1 MELLAP
7 AGSMEALRAAVCN
20 GADAVY
26 LGADT
31 FNARMNARNFSAA
44 DLQEAVVY
52 CHVRGVK
59 VHLTL
64 NTLVLDREMPRAAE
78 LIRMAASCGVD
89 AFIVQDLGMV
99 SLCRQLAPDVPIHA
113 STQMSIHSLEGV
125 LEAAA
130 LGCSRVVLAREL
142 PAEEI
147 AHICKK
153 SPVEIEVFVH
163 GALCMCYSG
172 QCYLSSVIGRRSG
185 NRGQC
190 AQPCRLPYGYGRF
203 ESTRYPLSLKDNC
216 LAGELDELRRM
227 GVASIKIEGRMKRPE
242 YVAIVTRAYRTVLN
256 GGKLTQADLQEL
268 ETAFSRQG
276 FTDGYFKG
284 QTGSD
289 MFGRRQESE
298 DTADLFASARATYEQ
313 GETQRIGVR
322 FYAMIHRGQPARLAV
337 EDPDGNLCRTYGPV
351 PEQAVYRSLT
361 AQDLEQ
367 QLKKTGGTPYL
378 CTSVRSSL
386 DPDLMLPASAIN
398 AMRRDAIA
406 ELTAKRGRAEK
417 PHLNAYDEPPRYD
430 GISGEPQLTVAVR
443 TADQI
448 TSRMLSMKP
457 TVLYVP
463 LSELVEHP
471 ELRQRV
477 GVETQLAAILPRV
490 IWSGELVPIA
500 RQLRTV
506 YDMGVRQVL
515 AGNLG
520 QLHIARAAGFAVRGD
535 FGLNIVNSRAM
546 RYLREQGLDSQLL
559 SFELTLPQ
567 IRDISKAVPA
577 EVLIYGRLPLMLM
590 ENCVIKNRTGT
601 CTCQT
606 GTVRLVDRVGEE
618 FPIVKDPGTCR
629 NVLLNGKKLYLLDK
643 KDAFRGMGLWALR
656 LQFTTEISPQAGT
669 DEAYRPAV
677 YRPCGR
683 CGRDDGQVASCPAG
697 GHARQPSE
705 SADHRRRRICGRYR
719 HCCRYHRGH
728 RRPRTGKTPLGAG
741 STGHAPPAL
750 RQDARGRDRSVRM
763 QRPSHRIRSRRDE
776 GNIPHAL

>member
-64 NTLVLDREMPRAAE
+64 NTLVLDRETPRAAE

-398 AMRRDAIA
+398 AMRRDVIA

-506 YDMGVRQVL
+506 YEMGVRQVL

-656 LQFTTEISPQAGT
+656 LQFTTEN
-669 DEAYRPAV
+669 
-677 YRPCGR
+677 
-683 CGRDDGQVASCPAG
+683 
-697 GHARQPSE
+697 PSE
-705 SADHRRRRICGRYR
+705 IDKVLMDYQGRAVFD
-719 HCCRYHRGH
+719 
-728 RRPRTGKTPLGAG
+728 AG
-741 STGHAPPAL
+741 SYT
-750 RQDARGRDRSVRM
+750 RGLY
-763 QRPSHRIRSRRDE
+763 SRGVE
-776 GNIPHAL
+776 

>member
-31 FNARMNARNFSAA
+31 FNARINARNFSAA

-78 LIRMAASCGVD
+78 LIRLAASCGVD
-89 AFIVQDLGMV
+89 AFIVQDLGVV

-125 LEAAA
+125 MEAAA

-147 AHICKK
+147 AHICKR

-256 GGKLTQADLQEL
+256 GGKLTPSDLQEL

-276 FTDGYFKG
+276 FTDGYFRG

-289 MFGRRQESE
+289 MFGRRQEGE

-313 GETQRIGVR
+313 GEPQRIGVR
-322 FYAMIHRGQPARLAV
+322 FYAMIRRGEPAQLAV
-337 EDPDGNLCRTYGPV
+337 EDPDGNLCRTRGPV

-361 AQDLEQ
+361 PQDLEQ

-398 AMRRDAIA
+398 AMRRDVIA
-406 ELTAKRGRAEK
+406 ELTAKRGRAA
-417 PHLNAYDEPPRYD
+417 PAHLNAYDEPPRYD
-430 GISGEPQLTVAVR
+430 GIAGEPQLTIAVR
-443 TADQI
+443 TAEQI

-471 ELRQRV
+471 ELPQRV
-477 GVETQLAAILPRV
+477 SVETQLAAILPRV
-490 IWSGELVPIA
+490 IWSGELAPVA

-506 YDMGVRQVL
+506 YEMGVRQVL

-520 QLHIARAAGFAVRGD
+520 QLYIARAAGFAVRGD

-577 EVLIYGRLPLMLM
+577 ELLVYGRLPLMLM
-590 ENCVIKNRTGT
+590 ENCVMKNRTGI

-606 GTVRLVDRVGEE
+606 GTVRLVDRIGEE

-643 KDAFRGMGLWALR
+643 KDALRGMGLWALR
-656 LQFTTEISPQAGT
+656 LQFTTENPGEIDKVLMDYQG
-669 DEAYRPAV
+669 RAV
-677 YRPCGR
+677 F
-683 CGRDDGQVASCPAG
+683 D
-697 GHARQPSE
+697 
-705 SADHRRRRICGRYR
+705 
-719 HCCRYHRGH
+719 
-728 RRPRTGKTPLGAG
+728 AG
-741 STGHAPPAL
+741 SYT
-750 RQDARGRDRSVRM
+750 RGLY
-763 QRPSHRIRSRRDE
+763 SRGVE
-776 GNIPHAL
+776 

>member
-31 FNARMNARNFSAA
+31 FNARINARNFSAA

-78 LIRMAASCGVD
+78 LIRLAASCGVD
-89 AFIVQDLGMV
+89 AFIVQDLGVV

-125 LEAAA
+125 MEAAA

-256 GGKLTQADLQEL
+256 GGKLMPSDLQEL

-276 FTDGYFKG
+276 FADGYFRG

-289 MFGRRQESE
+289 MFGRRQEGE

-313 GETQRIGVR
+313 GEPQRIGVR
-322 FYAMIHRGQPARLAV
+322 FYAMIRRGEPAQLAV
-337 EDPDGNLCRTYGPV
+337 EDPDGNLCRTRGPV

-361 AQDLEQ
+361 PQDLEQ

-378 CTSVRSSL
+378 CTAVRSSL

-398 AMRRDAIA
+398 AMRRDVIA
-406 ELTAKRGRAEK
+406 ELTAKRGRAA
-417 PHLNAYDEPPRYD
+417 PARLNAYDEPPRYD
-430 GISGEPQLTVAVR
+430 GIAGEPQLTIAVR
-443 TADQI
+443 TAGQI

-463 LSELVEHP
+463 LSELAEHP
-471 ELRQRV
+471 DLPQRV
-477 GVETQLAAILPRV
+477 SVETQLAAILPRV
-490 IWSGELVPIA
+490 IWSGELAPVA

-506 YDMGVRQVL
+506 YEMGVRQVL

-577 EVLIYGRLPLMLM
+577 ELLIYGRLPLMLM
-590 ENCVIKNRTGT
+590 ENCVMKNRTGI
-601 CTCQT
+601 CACQT

-629 NVLLNGKKLYLLDK
+629 NVLLNGKKLYLIDK
-643 KDAFRGMGLWALR
+643 KDALRGMGLWALR
-656 LQFTTEISPQAGT
+656 LQFTTENPGEIDKVLMDYQG
-669 DEAYRPAV
+669 RAV
-677 YRPCGR
+677 F
-683 CGRDDGQVASCPAG
+683 D
-697 GHARQPSE
+697 
-705 SADHRRRRICGRYR
+705 
-719 HCCRYHRGH
+719 
-728 RRPRTGKTPLGAG
+728 AG
-741 STGHAPPAL
+741 SYT
-750 RQDARGRDRSVRM
+750 RGLY
-763 QRPSHRIRSRRDE
+763 SRGVE
-776 GNIPHAL
+776 

>member
-78 LIRMAASCGVD
+78 LIRMAATCGVD
-89 AFIVQDLGMV
+89 AFIVQDLGVV
-99 SLCRQLAPDVPIHA
+99 SLCRQLAPDVPVHA

-125 LEAAA
+125 QEAAA

-147 AHICKK
+147 AHICKR

-256 GGKLTQADLQEL
+256 GGKLTPADLQEL

-289 MFGRRQESE
+289 MFGHRQEGE
-298 DTADLFASARATYEQ
+298 DTSELFASARATYEQ

-322 FYAMIHRGQPARLAV
+322 FYAMIRRGEPARLAV

-361 AQDLEQ
+361 PQDLEQ

-398 AMRRDAIA
+398 AMRRDVIA
-406 ELTAKRGRAEK
+406 ELTAKRGRAA
-417 PHLNAYDEPPRYD
+417 PAHLNAYDEPPRYD

-443 TADQI
+443 TAEQI

-463 LSELVEHP
+463 LSELAEHP

-490 IWSGELVPIA
+490 IWSGELVPVA
-500 RQLRTV
+500 RQLRMV

-546 RYLREQGLDSQLL
+546 RYLREQGFDSQLL

-577 EVLIYGRLPLMLM
+577 EVLIYGRLPLMVM
-590 ENCVIKNRTGT
+590 ENCIIKNRTGT

-656 LQFTTEISPQAGT
+656 LQFTTENPGEIDKVLMDYQG
-669 DEAYRPAV
+669 RAV
-677 YRPCGR
+677 F
-683 CGRDDGQVASCPAG
+683 D
-697 GHARQPSE
+697 
-705 SADHRRRRICGRYR
+705 
-719 HCCRYHRGH
+719 
-728 RRPRTGKTPLGAG
+728 AG
-741 STGHAPPAL
+741 SYT
-750 RQDARGRDRSVRM
+750 RGLY
-763 QRPSHRIRSRRDE
+763 SRGVE
-776 GNIPHAL
+776 

>member
-31 FNARMNARNFSAA
+31 FNARINARNFSAA

-78 LIRMAASCGVD
+78 LIRLAASCGVD
-89 AFIVQDLGMV
+89 AFIVQDLGVV

-125 LEAAA
+125 MEAAA

-256 GGKLTQADLQEL
+256 GGKLMPSDLQEL

-276 FTDGYFKG
+276 FTDGYFRG

-289 MFGRRQESE
+289 MFGRRQEGE

-313 GETQRIGVR
+313 GEPQRIGVR
-322 FYAMIHRGQPARLAV
+322 FYAMIRRGEPAQLAV
-337 EDPDGNLCRTYGPV
+337 EDPDGNLCRTRGPV

-361 AQDLEQ
+361 PQDLEQ

-378 CTSVRSSL
+378 CTAVRSSL

-398 AMRRDAIA
+398 AMRRDVIA
-406 ELTAKRGRAEK
+406 ELTAKRGRAA
-417 PHLNAYDEPPRYD
+417 PARLNAYDEPPRYD
-430 GISGEPQLTVAVR
+430 GIAGEPQLTIAVR
-443 TADQI
+443 TAGQI

-463 LSELVEHP
+463 LSELAEHP
-471 ELRQRV
+471 DLPQRV
-477 GVETQLAAILPRV
+477 SVETQLAAVLPRV
-490 IWSGELVPIA
+490 IWSGELAPIA

-506 YDMGVRQVL
+506 YEMGVRQVL

-577 EVLIYGRLPLMLM
+577 ELLIYGRLPLMLM
-590 ENCVIKNRTGT
+590 ENCVMKNRTGI
-601 CTCQT
+601 CACQT

-643 KDAFRGMGLWALR
+643 KDALRGMGLWALR
-656 LQFTTEISPQAGT
+656 LQFTTENPGEIDKVLMDYQG
-669 DEAYRPAV
+669 RAV
-677 YRPCGR
+677 F
-683 CGRDDGQVASCPAG
+683 D
-697 GHARQPSE
+697 
-705 SADHRRRRICGRYR
+705 
-719 HCCRYHRGH
+719 
-728 RRPRTGKTPLGAG
+728 AG
-741 STGHAPPAL
+741 SYT
-750 RQDARGRDRSVRM
+750 RGLY
-763 QRPSHRIRSRRDE
+763 SRGVE
-776 GNIPHAL
+776 

>member
-398 AMRRDAIA
+398 AMRRDVIA

-567 IRDISKAVPA
+567 IRDISKAVPS

-590 ENCVIKNRTGT
+590 ENCVVKNRTGT

-656 LQFTTEISPQAGT
+656 LQFTTEN
-669 DEAYRPAV
+669 
-677 YRPCGR
+677 
-683 CGRDDGQVASCPAG
+683 
-697 GHARQPSE
+697 PSE
-705 SADHRRRRICGRYR
+705 IDKVLMDYQGRAVFD
-719 HCCRYHRGH
+719 
-728 RRPRTGKTPLGAG
+728 AG
-741 STGHAPPAL
+741 SYT
-750 RQDARGRDRSVRM
+750 RGLY
-763 QRPSHRIRSRRDE
+763 SRGVE
-776 GNIPHAL
+776 

>member
-78 LIRMAASCGVD
+78 LIRLAASCGVD
-89 AFIVQDLGMV
+89 AFIVQDLGVV

-125 LEAAA
+125 MEAAA

-190 AQPCRLPYGYGRF
+190 AQPCRLPYGYGWF

-256 GGKLTQADLQEL
+256 GGKLMPSDLQEL

-276 FTDGYFKG
+276 FTDGYFRG

-289 MFGRRQESE
+289 MFGRRQEGE

-313 GETQRIGVR
+313 GEPQRIGVR
-322 FYAMIHRGQPARLAV
+322 FYAMIRRGEPAQLAV
-337 EDPDGNLCRTYGPV
+337 EDPDGNLCRTRGPV

-361 AQDLEQ
+361 PQDLEQ

-378 CTSVRSSL
+378 CTAVRSSL

-398 AMRRDAIA
+398 AMRRDVIA
-406 ELTAKRGRAEK
+406 ELTAKRGRAA
-417 PHLNAYDEPPRYD
+417 PARLNAYDEPPRYD
-430 GISGEPQLTVAVR
+430 GIAGEPQLTIAVR
-443 TADQI
+443 TAGQI

-463 LSELVEHP
+463 LSELAEHP
-471 ELRQRV
+471 DLPQRV
-477 GVETQLAAILPRV
+477 SVETQLAAILPRV
-490 IWSGELVPIA
+490 IWSGELAPVA

-506 YDMGVRQVL
+506 YEMGVRQVL

-520 QLHIARAAGFAVRGD
+520 QLHIARAAGFAVRSD

-577 EVLIYGRLPLMLM
+577 ELLIYGRLPLMLM
-590 ENCVIKNRTGT
+590 ENCVMKNRTGI
-601 CTCQT
+601 CACQT

-643 KDAFRGMGLWALR
+643 KDALRGMGLWALR
-656 LQFTTEISPQAGT
+656 LQFTTENPGEIDKVLMDYQG
-669 DEAYRPAV
+669 RAV
-677 YRPCGR
+677 F
-683 CGRDDGQVASCPAG
+683 D
-697 GHARQPSE
+697 
-705 SADHRRRRICGRYR
+705 
-719 HCCRYHRGH
+719 
-728 RRPRTGKTPLGAG
+728 AG
-741 STGHAPPAL
+741 SYT
-750 RQDARGRDRSVRM
+750 RGLY
-763 QRPSHRIRSRRDE
+763 SRGVE
-776 GNIPHAL
+776 

>member
-31 FNARMNARNFSAA
+31 FNARINARNFSAA

-78 LIRMAASCGVD
+78 LIRLAASCGVD

-125 LEAAA
+125 MEAAA

-256 GGKLTQADLQEL
+256 GGKLMPSDLQEL

-276 FTDGYFKG
+276 FTDGYFRG

-289 MFGRRQESE
+289 MFGRRQEGE

-313 GETQRIGVR
+313 GEPQRIGVR
-322 FYAMIHRGQPARLAV
+322 FYAMIRRGEPAQLAV
-337 EDPDGNLCRTYGPV
+337 EDPDGNLCRTRGPV
-351 PEQAVYRSLT
+351 PEQAIYRSLT
-361 AQDLEQ
+361 PQDLEQ

-378 CTSVRSSL
+378 CTAVRSSL

-398 AMRRDAIA
+398 AMRRDVIA
-406 ELTAKRGRAEK
+406 ELTAKRGRAA
-417 PHLNAYDEPPRYD
+417 PARLNAYDEPPRYD
-430 GISGEPQLTVAVR
+430 GIAGEPQLTIAVR
-443 TADQI
+443 TAGQI

-463 LSELVEHP
+463 LSELAEHP
-471 ELRQRV
+471 DLPQRV
-477 GVETQLAAILPRV
+477 SVETQLAAILPRV
-490 IWSGELVPIA
+490 IWSGELAPVA

-506 YDMGVRQVL
+506 YEMGVRQVL

-577 EVLIYGRLPLMLM
+577 ELLIYGRLPLMLM
-590 ENCVIKNRTGT
+590 ENCVMKNRTGI
-601 CTCQT
+601 CACQT

-643 KDAFRGMGLWALR
+643 KDALRGMGLWALR
-656 LQFTTEISPQAGT
+656 LQFTTENPGEIDKVLMDYQG
-669 DEAYRPAV
+669 RAV
-677 YRPCGR
+677 F
-683 CGRDDGQVASCPAG
+683 D
-697 GHARQPSE
+697 
-705 SADHRRRRICGRYR
+705 
-719 HCCRYHRGH
+719 
-728 RRPRTGKTPLGAG
+728 AG
-741 STGHAPPAL
+741 SYT
-750 RQDARGRDRSVRM
+750 RGLY
-763 QRPSHRIRSRRDE
+763 SRGVE
-776 GNIPHAL
+776 

>member
-78 LIRMAASCGVD
+78 LIRLAASCGVD
-89 AFIVQDLGMV
+89 AFIVQDLGVV

-125 LEAAA
+125 MEAAA

-256 GGKLTQADLQEL
+256 GGRLMPSDLQEL

-276 FTDGYFKG
+276 FTDGYFRG

-289 MFGRRQESE
+289 MFGRRQEGE

-313 GETQRIGVR
+313 GEPQRIGVR
-322 FYAMIHRGQPARLAV
+322 FYAMIRRGEPAQLAV
-337 EDPDGNLCRTYGPV
+337 EDPDGNLCRTRGPV

-361 AQDLEQ
+361 PQDLEQ

-378 CTSVRSSL
+378 CTAVRSSL

-398 AMRRDAIA
+398 AMRRDVIA
-406 ELTAKRGRAEK
+406 ELTAKRGRAA
-417 PHLNAYDEPPRYD
+417 PARLNAYDEPPRYD
-430 GISGEPQLTVAVR
+430 GIAGEPQLTIAVR
-443 TADQI
+443 TAGQI

-463 LSELVEHP
+463 LSELAEHP
-471 ELRQRV
+471 DLPQRV
-477 GVETQLAAILPRV
+477 SVETQLAAILPRV
-490 IWSGELVPIA
+490 IWSGELIPIA

-506 YDMGVRQVL
+506 YEMGVRQVL

-567 IRDISKAVPA
+567 IRDISKAVPS
-577 EVLIYGRLPLMLM
+577 EVLVYGRLPLMLM
-590 ENCVIKNRTGT
+590 ENCVMKNRTGI
-601 CTCQT
+601 CACQT

-643 KDAFRGMGLWALR
+643 KDALRGMGLWALR
-656 LQFTTEISPQAGT
+656 LQFTTENPGEIDKVLMDYQG
-669 DEAYRPAV
+669 RAV
-677 YRPCGR
+677 F
-683 CGRDDGQVASCPAG
+683 D
-697 GHARQPSE
+697 
-705 SADHRRRRICGRYR
+705 
-719 HCCRYHRGH
+719 
-728 RRPRTGKTPLGAG
+728 AG
-741 STGHAPPAL
+741 SYT
-750 RQDARGRDRSVRM
+750 RGLY
-763 QRPSHRIRSRRDE
+763 SRGVE
-776 GNIPHAL
+776 

>member
-31 FNARMNARNFSAA
+31 FNARINARNFSAA

-78 LIRMAASCGVD
+78 LIRLAASCGVD
-89 AFIVQDLGMV
+89 AFIVQDLGVV

-125 LEAAA
+125 MEAAA

-242 YVAIVTRAYRTVLN
+242 YVAIVTHAYRTVLN
-256 GGKLTQADLQEL
+256 GGKLTPSDLQEL

-276 FTDGYFKG
+276 FTDGYFRG

-289 MFGRRQESE
+289 MFGRRQEGE

-313 GETQRIGVR
+313 GEPQRIGVR
-322 FYAMIHRGQPARLAV
+322 FYAMIRRGEPAQLAV
-337 EDPDGNLCRTYGPV
+337 EDPDGNLCRTRGPV

-361 AQDLEQ
+361 PQDLEQ

-378 CTSVRSSL
+378 CTAVRSSL

-398 AMRRDAIA
+398 AMRRDVIA
-406 ELTAKRGRAEK
+406 ELTAKRGRVA
-417 PHLNAYDEPPRYD
+417 PARLNAYDEPPRYD
-430 GISGEPQLTVAVR
+430 GIAGEPQLTIAVR
-443 TADQI
+443 TAGQI

-463 LSELVEHP
+463 LSELAEHP
-471 ELRQRV
+471 DLPQRV
-477 GVETQLAAILPRV
+477 SVETQLAAILPRV
-490 IWSGELVPIA
+490 IWSGELAPIA

-506 YDMGVRQVL
+506 YEMGVRQVL

-577 EVLIYGRLPLMLM
+577 ELLIYGRLPLMLM
-590 ENCVIKNRTGT
+590 ENCVMKNRTGI
-601 CTCQT
+601 CACQT

-643 KDAFRGMGLWALR
+643 KDALRGMGLWALR
-656 LQFTTEISPQAGT
+656 LQFTTENPGEIDKVLMDYQG
-669 DEAYRPAV
+669 RAV
-677 YRPCGR
+677 F
-683 CGRDDGQVASCPAG
+683 D
-697 GHARQPSE
+697 
-705 SADHRRRRICGRYR
+705 
-719 HCCRYHRGH
+719 
-728 RRPRTGKTPLGAG
+728 AG
-741 STGHAPPAL
+741 SYT
-750 RQDARGRDRSVRM
+750 RGLY
-763 QRPSHRIRSRRDE
+763 SRGVE
-776 GNIPHAL
+776 

>member
-125 LEAAA
+125 MEAAA

-147 AHICKK
+147 AHICKR

-256 GGKLTQADLQEL
+256 GDKLTQADLQEL

-398 AMRRDAIA
+398 AMRRDVIA

-490 IWSGELVPIA
+490 IWSGELVPVA

-506 YDMGVRQVL
+506 YEMGVRQVL

-577 EVLIYGRLPLMLM
+577 ELLIYGRLPLMLM

-656 LQFTTEISPQAGT
+656 LQFTTEN
-669 DEAYRPAV
+669 
-677 YRPCGR
+677 
-683 CGRDDGQVASCPAG
+683 
-697 GHARQPSE
+697 PSE
-705 SADHRRRRICGRYR
+705 IDKVLMDYQGRAVFD
-719 HCCRYHRGH
+719 
-728 RRPRTGKTPLGAG
+728 AG
-741 STGHAPPAL
+741 SYT
-750 RQDARGRDRSVRM
+750 RGLY
-763 QRPSHRIRSRRDE
+763 SRGVE
-776 GNIPHAL
+776 

>member
-78 LIRMAASCGVD
+78 LIRLAASCGVD
-89 AFIVQDLGMV
+89 AFIVQDLGVV

-125 LEAAA
+125 MEAAA

-216 LAGELDELRRM
+216 LVGELDELRRM

-256 GGKLTQADLQEL
+256 GGKLTPSDLQEL

-276 FTDGYFKG
+276 FTDGYFRG

-289 MFGRRQESE
+289 MFGRRQEGE

-313 GETQRIGVR
+313 GEPQRIGVR
-322 FYAMIHRGQPARLAV
+322 FYAMIRRGEPAQLAV
-337 EDPDGNLCRTYGPV
+337 EDPDGNLCRTRGPV

-361 AQDLEQ
+361 PQDLEQ

-378 CTSVRSSL
+378 CTAVRSSL
-386 DPDLMLPASAIN
+386 NPDLMLPASAIN
-398 AMRRDAIA
+398 AMRRDVIA
-406 ELTAKRGRAEK
+406 ELTAKRGRAA
-417 PHLNAYDEPPRYD
+417 PARLNAYDEPPRYD
-430 GISGEPQLTVAVR
+430 GISGEPQLTIAVR
-443 TADQI
+443 TAGQI

-463 LSELVEHP
+463 LSELAEHP
-471 ELRQRV
+471 DLPQRV
-477 GVETQLAAILPRV
+477 SVETQLAAILPRV
-490 IWSGELVPIA
+490 IWSGELAPVA
-500 RQLRTV
+500 RQLRTA
-506 YDMGVRQVL
+506 YEMGVRQVL

-520 QLHIARAAGFAVRGD
+520 QLHIARAAGFAIRGD

-577 EVLIYGRLPLMLM
+577 ELLIYGRLPLMLM
-590 ENCVIKNRTGT
+590 ENCVMKNRTGI
-601 CTCQT
+601 CACQT

-618 FPIVKDPGTCR
+618 FPVVKDPGTCR

-643 KDAFRGMGLWALR
+643 KDALRGMGLWALR
-656 LQFTTEISPQAGT
+656 LQFTTENPGEIDKVLMDYQG
-669 DEAYRPAV
+669 RAV
-677 YRPCGR
+677 F
-683 CGRDDGQVASCPAG
+683 D
-697 GHARQPSE
+697 
-705 SADHRRRRICGRYR
+705 
-719 HCCRYHRGH
+719 
-728 RRPRTGKTPLGAG
+728 AG
-741 STGHAPPAL
+741 SYT
-750 RQDARGRDRSVRM
+750 RGLY
-763 QRPSHRIRSRRDE
+763 SRGVE
-776 GNIPHAL
+776 

>member
-31 FNARMNARNFSAA
+31 FNARINARNFSAA

-78 LIRMAASCGVD
+78 LIRLAASCGVD
-89 AFIVQDLGMV
+89 AFIVQDLGVV

-125 LEAAA
+125 MEAAA

-398 AMRRDAIA
+398 AMRRDVIA

-506 YDMGVRQVL
+506 YEMGVRQVL

-577 EVLIYGRLPLMLM
+577 ELLIYGRLPLMLM
-590 ENCVIKNRTGT
+590 ENCVMKNRTGI
-601 CTCQT
+601 CACQT

-643 KDAFRGMGLWALR
+643 KDALRGMGLWALR
-656 LQFTTEISPQAGT
+656 LQFTTENPGEIDKVLMDYQG
-669 DEAYRPAV
+669 RAV
-677 YRPCGR
+677 F
-683 CGRDDGQVASCPAG
+683 D
-697 GHARQPSE
+697 
-705 SADHRRRRICGRYR
+705 
-719 HCCRYHRGH
+719 
-728 RRPRTGKTPLGAG
+728 AG
-741 STGHAPPAL
+741 SYT
-750 RQDARGRDRSVRM
+750 RGLY
-763 QRPSHRIRSRRDE
+763 SRGVE
-776 GNIPHAL
+776 

>member
-284 QTGSD
+284 QTDSD

-398 AMRRDAIA
+398 AMRRDVIA

-656 LQFTTEISPQAGT
+656 LQFTTEN
-669 DEAYRPAV
+669 
-677 YRPCGR
+677 
-683 CGRDDGQVASCPAG
+683 
-697 GHARQPSE
+697 PSE
-705 SADHRRRRICGRYR
+705 IDKVLMDYQGRAVFD
-719 HCCRYHRGH
+719 
-728 RRPRTGKTPLGAG
+728 AG
-741 STGHAPPAL
+741 SYT
-750 RQDARGRDRSVRM
+750 RGLY
-763 QRPSHRIRSRRDE
+763 SRGVE
-776 GNIPHAL
+776 

>member
-31 FNARMNARNFSAA
+31 FNARINARNFSAA

-78 LIRMAASCGVD
+78 LIRLAASCGVD

-99 SLCRQLAPDVPIHA
+99 LLCRQLAPDVPIHA

-125 LEAAA
+125 MEAAA

-256 GGKLTQADLQEL
+256 GGKLMPSDLQEL

-276 FTDGYFKG
+276 FTDGYFRG

-289 MFGRRQESE
+289 MFGRRQEGE

-313 GETQRIGVR
+313 GEPQRIGVR
-322 FYAMIHRGQPARLAV
+322 FYAMIRRGEPAQLAV
-337 EDPDGNLCRTYGPV
+337 EDPDGNLCRARGPV

-361 AQDLEQ
+361 PQDLEQ

-378 CTSVRSSL
+378 CTAVRSSL

-398 AMRRDAIA
+398 AMRRDVIA
-406 ELTAKRGRAEK
+406 ELTAKRGRAA
-417 PHLNAYDEPPRYD
+417 PARLNAYDEPPRYD
-430 GISGEPQLTVAVR
+430 GIAGEPQLTIAVR
-443 TADQI
+443 TAGQI

-490 IWSGELVPIA
+490 IWSGELVPVA

-506 YDMGVRQVL
+506 YEMGVRQVL

-577 EVLIYGRLPLMLM
+577 ELLIYGRLPLMLM
-590 ENCVIKNRTGT
+590 ENCVMKNRTGI
-601 CTCQT
+601 CACQT

-643 KDAFRGMGLWALR
+643 KDALRGMGLWALR
-656 LQFTTEISPQAGT
+656 LQFTTENPGEIDKVLMDYQG
-669 DEAYRPAV
+669 RAV
-677 YRPCGR
+677 F
-683 CGRDDGQVASCPAG
+683 D
-697 GHARQPSE
+697 
-705 SADHRRRRICGRYR
+705 
-719 HCCRYHRGH
+719 
-728 RRPRTGKTPLGAG
+728 AG
-741 STGHAPPAL
+741 SYT
-750 RQDARGRDRSVRM
+750 RGLY
-763 QRPSHRIRSRRDE
+763 SRGVE
-776 GNIPHAL
+776 

>member
-172 QCYLSSVIGRRSG
+172 QCYLSAVIGRRSG

-386 DPDLMLPASAIN
+386 DSDLMLPASAIN
-398 AMRRDAIA
+398 AMRRDVIA

-656 LQFTTEISPQAGT
+656 LQFTTEN
-669 DEAYRPAV
+669 
-677 YRPCGR
+677 
-683 CGRDDGQVASCPAG
+683 
-697 GHARQPSE
+697 PSE
-705 SADHRRRRICGRYR
+705 IDKVLMDYQGRAVFD
-719 HCCRYHRGH
+719 
-728 RRPRTGKTPLGAG
+728 AG
-741 STGHAPPAL
+741 SYT
-750 RQDARGRDRSVRM
+750 RGLY
-763 QRPSHRIRSRRDE
+763 SRGVE
-776 GNIPHAL
+776 

>member
-31 FNARMNARNFSAA
+31 FNARINARNFSAA

-78 LIRMAASCGVD
+78 LIRLAASCGVD
-89 AFIVQDLGMV
+89 AFIVQDLGVV

-125 LEAAA
+125 MEAAA

-216 LAGELDELRRM
+216 LAGELDELRRI

-256 GGKLTQADLQEL
+256 GGKLMPSDLQEL

-276 FTDGYFKG
+276 FTDGYFRG

-289 MFGRRQESE
+289 MFGRRQEGE

-313 GETQRIGVR
+313 GEPQRIGVR
-322 FYAMIHRGQPARLAV
+322 FYAMIRRGEPAQLAV
-337 EDPDGNLCRTYGPV
+337 EDPDGNLCRTRGPV

-361 AQDLEQ
+361 PQDLEQ

-378 CTSVRSSL
+378 CTAVRSSL

-398 AMRRDAIA
+398 AMRRDVIA
-406 ELTAKRGRAEK
+406 ELTAKRGRAA
-417 PHLNAYDEPPRYD
+417 PARLNAYDEPPRYD
-430 GISGEPQLTVAVR
+430 GIAGEPQLTIAVR
-443 TADQI
+443 TAGQI

-463 LSELVEHP
+463 LSELAEHP
-471 ELRQRV
+471 DLPQRV
-477 GVETQLAAILPRV
+477 SVETQLAAILPRV
-490 IWSGELVPIA
+490 IWSGELAPVA

-506 YDMGVRQVL
+506 YEMGVRQVL

-577 EVLIYGRLPLMLM
+577 ELLIYGRLPLMLM
-590 ENCVIKNRTGT
+590 ENCVMKNRTGI
-601 CTCQT
+601 CACQT

-643 KDAFRGMGLWALR
+643 KDALRGMGLWALR
-656 LQFTTEISPQAGT
+656 LQFTTENPGEIDKVLMDYQG
-669 DEAYRPAV
+669 RAV
-677 YRPCGR
+677 F
-683 CGRDDGQVASCPAG
+683 D
-697 GHARQPSE
+697 
-705 SADHRRRRICGRYR
+705 
-719 HCCRYHRGH
+719 
-728 RRPRTGKTPLGAG
+728 AG
-741 STGHAPPAL
+741 SYT
-750 RQDARGRDRSVRM
+750 RGLY
-763 QRPSHRIRSRRDE
+763 SRGVE
-776 GNIPHAL
+776 

>member
-78 LIRMAASCGVD
+78 LIRLAASCGVD
-89 AFIVQDLGMV
+89 AFIVQDLGVV

-125 LEAAA
+125 MEAAA

-256 GGKLTQADLQEL
+256 GGKLMPSDLQEL

-276 FTDGYFKG
+276 FTDGYFRG

-289 MFGRRQESE
+289 MFGRRQEGE

-313 GETQRIGVR
+313 GEPQRIGVR
-322 FYAMIHRGQPARLAV
+322 FYAMIRRGEPAQLAV
-337 EDPDGNLCRTYGPV
+337 EDPDGNLCRTRGPV

-361 AQDLEQ
+361 PQNLEQ

-378 CTSVRSSL
+378 CTAVRSSL

-398 AMRRDAIA
+398 AMRRDVIA
-406 ELTAKRGRAEK
+406 ELTAKRGRAA
-417 PHLNAYDEPPRYD
+417 PAHLNAYDEPPRYD
-430 GISGEPQLTVAVR
+430 GIAGEPQLTIAVR
-443 TADQI
+443 TAGQI

-463 LSELVEHP
+463 LSELAEHP
-471 ELRQRV
+471 DLPQRV
-477 GVETQLAAILPRV
+477 SVETQLAAILPRV
-490 IWSGELVPIA
+490 IWSGELAPVA

-506 YDMGVRQVL
+506 YEMGVRQVL

-577 EVLIYGRLPLMLM
+577 ELLIYGRLPLMLM
-590 ENCVIKNRTGT
+590 ENCVMKNRTGI
-601 CTCQT
+601 CACQT

-643 KDAFRGMGLWALR
+643 KDALRGMGLWALR
-656 LQFTTEISPQAGT
+656 LQFTTENPGEIDKVLMDYQG
-669 DEAYRPAV
+669 RAV
-677 YRPCGR
+677 F
-683 CGRDDGQVASCPAG
+683 D
-697 GHARQPSE
+697 
-705 SADHRRRRICGRYR
+705 
-719 HCCRYHRGH
+719 
-728 RRPRTGKTPLGAG
+728 AG
-741 STGHAPPAL
+741 SYT
-750 RQDARGRDRSVRM
+750 RGLY
-763 QRPSHRIRSRRDE
+763 SRGVE
-776 GNIPHAL
+776 

>member
-78 LIRMAASCGVD
+78 LIRMAASCGID

-398 AMRRDAIA
+398 AMRRDVIA

-656 LQFTTEISPQAGT
+656 LQFTTEN
-669 DEAYRPAV
+669 
-677 YRPCGR
+677 
-683 CGRDDGQVASCPAG
+683 
-697 GHARQPSE
+697 PSE
-705 SADHRRRRICGRYR
+705 IDKVLMDYQGRAVFD
-719 HCCRYHRGH
+719 
-728 RRPRTGKTPLGAG
+728 AG
-741 STGHAPPAL
+741 SYT
-750 RQDARGRDRSVRM
+750 RGLY
-763 QRPSHRIRSRRDE
+763 SRGVE
-776 GNIPHAL
+776 

>member
-44 DLQEAVVY
+44 DLQEAIVY

-289 MFGRRQESE
+289 MFGRRQESA

-398 AMRRDAIA
+398 AMRRDVIA

-567 IRDISKAVPA
+567 IRDVSKAVPA

-656 LQFTTEISPQAGT
+656 LQFTTEN
-669 DEAYRPAV
+669 
-677 YRPCGR
+677 
-683 CGRDDGQVASCPAG
+683 
-697 GHARQPSE
+697 PSE
-705 SADHRRRRICGRYR
+705 IDKVLMDYQGRAVFD
-719 HCCRYHRGH
+719 
-728 RRPRTGKTPLGAG
+728 AG
-741 STGHAPPAL
+741 SYT
-750 RQDARGRDRSVRM
+750 RGLY
-763 QRPSHRIRSRRDE
+763 SRGVE
-776 GNIPHAL
+776 

>member
-78 LIRMAASCGVD
+78 LIRLAASCGVD
-89 AFIVQDLGMV
+89 AFIVQDLGVV

-125 LEAAA
+125 MEAAA

-147 AHICKK
+147 AHICKR

-216 LAGELDELRRM
+216 LVGELDELRRM

-256 GGKLTQADLQEL
+256 GGKLTPADLQEL

-276 FTDGYFKG
+276 FTDGYFRG

-289 MFGRRQESE
+289 MFGRRQEGE

-313 GETQRIGVR
+313 GEPQRIGVR
-322 FYAMIHRGQPARLAV
+322 FYAMIRRGEPAQLAV
-337 EDPDGNLCRTYGPV
+337 EDPDGNLCRTRGPV

-361 AQDLEQ
+361 PQDLEQ

-378 CTSVRSSL
+378 CTAVRSSL

-398 AMRRDAIA
+398 AMRRDVIA
-406 ELTAKRGRAEK
+406 ELTAKRGRAA
-417 PHLNAYDEPPRYD
+417 PARLNAYDEPPRYD
-430 GISGEPQLTVAVR
+430 GIAGEPQLTIAVR
-443 TADQI
+443 TAGQI

-463 LSELVEHP
+463 LSELAEHP
-471 ELRQRV
+471 DLPQRV
-477 GVETQLAAILPRV
+477 SVETQLAAILPRV
-490 IWSGELVPIA
+490 IWSGELAPVA

-506 YDMGVRQVL
+506 YEMGVRQVL

-577 EVLIYGRLPLMLM
+577 ELLIYGRLPLMLM
-590 ENCVIKNRTGT
+590 ENCVMKNRTGI
-601 CTCQT
+601 CACQT

-643 KDAFRGMGLWALR
+643 KDALRGMGLWALR
-656 LQFTTEISPQAGT
+656 LQFTTENPGEIDKVLMDYQG
-669 DEAYRPAV
+669 RAV
-677 YRPCGR
+677 F
-683 CGRDDGQVASCPAG
+683 D
-697 GHARQPSE
+697 
-705 SADHRRRRICGRYR
+705 
-719 HCCRYHRGH
+719 
-728 RRPRTGKTPLGAG
+728 AG
-741 STGHAPPAL
+741 SYT
-750 RQDARGRDRSVRM
+750 RGLY
-763 QRPSHRIRSRRDE
+763 SRGVE
-776 GNIPHAL
+776 

>member
-227 GVASIKIEGRMKRPE
+227 GIASIKIEGRMKRPE

-298 DTADLFASARATYEQ
+298 DTAGLFASARATYEQ

-398 AMRRDAIA
+398 AMRRDVIA

-656 LQFTTEISPQAGT
+656 LQFTTEN
-669 DEAYRPAV
+669 
-677 YRPCGR
+677 
-683 CGRDDGQVASCPAG
+683 
-697 GHARQPSE
+697 PSE
-705 SADHRRRRICGRYR
+705 IDKVLMDYQGRAVFD
-719 HCCRYHRGH
+719 
-728 RRPRTGKTPLGAG
+728 AG
-741 STGHAPPAL
+741 SYT
-750 RQDARGRDRSVRM
+750 RGLY
-763 QRPSHRIRSRRDE
+763 SRGVE
-776 GNIPHAL
+776 

>member
-298 DTADLFASARATYEQ
+298 DTADLFASARAPYEQ

-398 AMRRDAIA
+398 AMRRDVIA

-477 GVETQLAAILPRV
+477 SVETQLAAILPRV

-656 LQFTTEISPQAGT
+656 LQFTTEN
-669 DEAYRPAV
+669 
-677 YRPCGR
+677 
-683 CGRDDGQVASCPAG
+683 
-697 GHARQPSE
+697 PSE
-705 SADHRRRRICGRYR
+705 IDKVLMDYQGRAVFD
-719 HCCRYHRGH
+719 
-728 RRPRTGKTPLGAG
+728 AG
-741 STGHAPPAL
+741 SYT
-750 RQDARGRDRSVRM
+750 RGLY
-763 QRPSHRIRSRRDE
+763 SRGVE
-776 GNIPHAL
+776 

>member
-78 LIRMAASCGVD
+78 LIRLAASCGVD

-99 SLCRQLAPDVPIHA
+99 SLCRQLAPDMPIHA

-125 LEAAA
+125 MEAAA

-256 GGKLTQADLQEL
+256 GGKLMPSDLQEL

-276 FTDGYFKG
+276 FTDGYFRG

-289 MFGRRQESE
+289 MFGRRQEGE

-313 GETQRIGVR
+313 GEPQRIGVR
-322 FYAMIHRGQPARLAV
+322 FYAMIRRGEPAQLAV
-337 EDPDGNLCRTYGPV
+337 EDPDGNLCRTRGPV

-361 AQDLEQ
+361 PQDLEQ

-378 CTSVRSSL
+378 CTAVRSSL

-398 AMRRDAIA
+398 AMRRDVIA
-406 ELTAKRGRAEK
+406 ELTAKRGRAA
-417 PHLNAYDEPPRYD
+417 PARLNAYDEPPRYD
-430 GISGEPQLTVAVR
+430 GIAGEPQLTIAVR
-443 TADQI
+443 TAGQI

-463 LSELVEHP
+463 LSELAEHP
-471 ELRQRV
+471 DLPQRV
-477 GVETQLAAILPRV
+477 SVETQLAAILPRV
-490 IWSGELVPIA
+490 IWSGELAPVA

-506 YDMGVRQVL
+506 YEMGVRQVL

-577 EVLIYGRLPLMLM
+577 ELLIYGRLPLMLM
-590 ENCVIKNRTGT
+590 ENCVMKNRTGI
-601 CTCQT
+601 CACQT

-643 KDAFRGMGLWALR
+643 KDALRGMGLWALR
-656 LQFTTEISPQAGT
+656 LQFTTENPGEIDKVLMDYQG
-669 DEAYRPAV
+669 RAV
-677 YRPCGR
+677 F
-683 CGRDDGQVASCPAG
+683 D
-697 GHARQPSE
+697 
-705 SADHRRRRICGRYR
+705 
-719 HCCRYHRGH
+719 
-728 RRPRTGKTPLGAG
+728 AG
-741 STGHAPPAL
+741 SYT
-750 RQDARGRDRSVRM
+750 RGLY
-763 QRPSHRIRSRRDE
+763 SRGVE
-776 GNIPHAL
+776 

>member
-78 LIRMAASCGVD
+78 LIRLAASCGVD
-89 AFIVQDLGMV
+89 AFIVQDLGVV

-125 LEAAA
+125 MEAAA

-256 GGKLTQADLQEL
+256 GGKLMPSDLQEL

-276 FTDGYFKG
+276 FTDGYFRG

-289 MFGRRQESE
+289 MFGRRQEGE

-313 GETQRIGVR
+313 GEPQRIGVR
-322 FYAMIHRGQPARLAV
+322 FYAMIRRGEPAQLAV
-337 EDPDGNLCRTYGPV
+337 EDPDGNLCRTRGPV

-361 AQDLEQ
+361 PQDLEQ

-378 CTSVRSSL
+378 CTAVRSSL

-398 AMRRDAIA
+398 AMRRDVIA
-406 ELTAKRGRAEK
+406 ELTAKRGRAA
-417 PHLNAYDEPPRYD
+417 PARLNAYDELPRYD
-430 GISGEPQLTVAVR
+430 GIAGEPQLTIAVR
-443 TADQI
+443 TAGQI

-463 LSELVEHP
+463 LSELAEHP
-471 ELRQRV
+471 DLPQRV
-477 GVETQLAAILPRV
+477 SVETQLAAILPRV
-490 IWSGELVPIA
+490 IWSGELAPVA

-506 YDMGVRQVL
+506 YEMGVRQVL

-577 EVLIYGRLPLMLM
+577 ELLIYGRLPLMLM
-590 ENCVIKNRTGT
+590 ENCVMKNRTGI
-601 CTCQT
+601 CACQT

-643 KDAFRGMGLWALR
+643 KDALRGMGLWALR
-656 LQFTTEISPQAGT
+656 LQFTTENPGEIDKVLMDYQG
-669 DEAYRPAV
+669 RAV
-677 YRPCGR
+677 F
-683 CGRDDGQVASCPAG
+683 D
-697 GHARQPSE
+697 
-705 SADHRRRRICGRYR
+705 
-719 HCCRYHRGH
+719 
-728 RRPRTGKTPLGAG
+728 AG
-741 STGHAPPAL
+741 SYT
-750 RQDARGRDRSVRM
+750 RGLY
-763 QRPSHRIRSRRDE
+763 SRGVE
-776 GNIPHAL
+776 

>member
-31 FNARMNARNFSAA
+31 FNARINARNFSAA

-78 LIRMAASCGVD
+78 LIRLAASCGVD
-89 AFIVQDLGMV
+89 AFIVQDLGV
-99 SLCRQLAPDVPIHA
+99 VCRQLAPDVPIHA

-125 LEAAA
+125 MEAAA

-256 GGKLTQADLQEL
+256 GGKLMPSDLQEL

-276 FTDGYFKG
+276 FTDGYFRG

-289 MFGRRQESE
+289 MFGRRQEGE

-313 GETQRIGVR
+313 GEPQRIGVR
-322 FYAMIHRGQPARLAV
+322 FYAMIRRGEPAQLAV
-337 EDPDGNLCRTYGPV
+337 EDPDGNLCRTRGPV

-361 AQDLEQ
+361 PQDLEQ

-378 CTSVRSSL
+378 CTAVRSSL

-398 AMRRDAIA
+398 AMRRDVIA
-406 ELTAKRGRAEK
+406 ELTAKRGRAA
-417 PHLNAYDEPPRYD
+417 PAHLNAYDEPPRYD
-430 GISGEPQLTVAVR
+430 GIAGEPQLTIAVR
-443 TADQI
+443 TAGQI

-463 LSELVEHP
+463 LSELAEHP
-471 ELRQRV
+471 DLPQRV
-477 GVETQLAAILPRV
+477 SVETQLAAILPRV
-490 IWSGELVPIA
+490 IWSGELAPVA

-506 YDMGVRQVL
+506 YEMGVRQVL

-577 EVLIYGRLPLMLM
+577 ELLIYGRLPLMLM
-590 ENCVIKNRTGT
+590 ENCVMKNRTGI
-601 CTCQT
+601 CACQT

-643 KDAFRGMGLWALR
+643 KDALRGMGLWALR
-656 LQFTTEISPQAGT
+656 LQFTTENPGEIDKVLMDYQG
-669 DEAYRPAV
+669 RAV
-677 YRPCGR
+677 F
-683 CGRDDGQVASCPAG
+683 D
-697 GHARQPSE
+697 
-705 SADHRRRRICGRYR
+705 
-719 HCCRYHRGH
+719 
-728 RRPRTGKTPLGAG
+728 AG
-741 STGHAPPAL
+741 SYT
-750 RQDARGRDRSVRM
+750 RGLY
-763 QRPSHRIRSRRDE
+763 SRGVE
-776 GNIPHAL
+776 

>member
-31 FNARMNARNFSAA
+31 FNARINARNFSAA

-78 LIRMAASCGVD
+78 LIRLAASCGVD

-216 LAGELDELRRM
+216 LVGELDELRRM

-256 GGKLTQADLQEL
+256 GGKLMPSDLQEL

-276 FTDGYFKG
+276 FTDGYFRG

-289 MFGRRQESE
+289 MFGRRQEGE

-313 GETQRIGVR
+313 GEPQRIGVR
-322 FYAMIHRGQPARLAV
+322 FYAMIRRGEPAQLAV
-337 EDPDGNLCRTYGPV
+337 EDPDGNLCRTRGPV

-361 AQDLEQ
+361 PQDLEQ

-378 CTSVRSSL
+378 CTAVRSSL

-398 AMRRDAIA
+398 AMRRDVIA
-406 ELTAKRGRAEK
+406 ELTAKRGRAA
-417 PHLNAYDEPPRYD
+417 PARLNAYDEPPRYD
-430 GISGEPQLTVAVR
+430 GIAGEPQLTIAVR
-443 TADQI
+443 TAGQI

-463 LSELVEHP
+463 LSELAEHP
-471 ELRQRV
+471 DLPQRV
-477 GVETQLAAILPRV
+477 SVETQLAAILPRV
-490 IWSGELVPIA
+490 IWSGELAPVA

-506 YDMGVRQVL
+506 YEMGVRQVL

-577 EVLIYGRLPLMLM
+577 ELLIYGRLPLMLM
-590 ENCVIKNRTGT
+590 ENCVMKNRTGI
-601 CTCQT
+601 CACQT

-643 KDAFRGMGLWALR
+643 KDALRGMGLWALR
-656 LQFTTEISPQAGT
+656 LQFTTENPGEIDKVLMDYQG
-669 DEAYRPAV
+669 RAV
-677 YRPCGR
+677 F
-683 CGRDDGQVASCPAG
+683 D
-697 GHARQPSE
+697 
-705 SADHRRRRICGRYR
+705 
-719 HCCRYHRGH
+719 
-728 RRPRTGKTPLGAG
+728 AG
-741 STGHAPPAL
+741 SYT
-750 RQDARGRDRSVRM
+750 RGLY
-763 QRPSHRIRSRRDE
+763 SRGVE
-776 GNIPHAL
+776 

>member
-78 LIRMAASCGVD
+78 LIRLAASCGVD
-89 AFIVQDLGMV
+89 AFIVQDLGVV

-125 LEAAA
+125 MEAAA

-256 GGKLTQADLQEL
+256 GGKLMPSDLQEL

-276 FTDGYFKG
+276 FTDGYFRG

-289 MFGRRQESE
+289 MFGRRQEGE

-313 GETQRIGVR
+313 GEPQRIGVR
-322 FYAMIHRGQPARLAV
+322 FYAMIRRGEPAQLAV
-337 EDPDGNLCRTYGPV
+337 EDPDGNLCRTRGPV

-361 AQDLEQ
+361 PQDLEQ

-378 CTSVRSSL
+378 CTAVRSSL

-398 AMRRDAIA
+398 AMRRDVIA
-406 ELTAKRGRAEK
+406 ELTAKRGRAA
-417 PHLNAYDEPPRYD
+417 PARLNAYDEPPRYD
-430 GISGEPQLTVAVR
+430 GIAGEPQLTIAVR
-443 TADQI
+443 TAGQI

-463 LSELVEHP
+463 LSELAEHP
-471 ELRQRV
+471 DLPQRV
-477 GVETQLAAILPRV
+477 SVETQLAAILPRV
-490 IWSGELVPIA
+490 IWSGELAPVA

-506 YDMGVRQVL
+506 YEVGVRQVL

-577 EVLIYGRLPLMLM
+577 ELLIYGRLPLMLM
-590 ENCVIKNRTGT
+590 ENCVMKNRTGI
-601 CTCQT
+601 CACQT

-643 KDAFRGMGLWALR
+643 KDALRGMGLWALR
-656 LQFTTEISPQAGT
+656 LQFTTENPGEIDKVLMDYQG
-669 DEAYRPAV
+669 RAV
-677 YRPCGR
+677 F
-683 CGRDDGQVASCPAG
+683 D
-697 GHARQPSE
+697 
-705 SADHRRRRICGRYR
+705 
-719 HCCRYHRGH
+719 
-728 RRPRTGKTPLGAG
+728 AG
-741 STGHAPPAL
+741 SYT
-750 RQDARGRDRSVRM
+750 RGLY
-763 QRPSHRIRSRRDE
+763 SRGVE
-776 GNIPHAL
+776 

>member
-78 LIRMAASCGVD
+78 LIRLAASCGVD
-89 AFIVQDLGMV
+89 AFIVQDLGVV

-125 LEAAA
+125 MEAAA

-256 GGKLTQADLQEL
+256 GGKLMPSDLQEL
-268 ETAFSRQG
+268 ETPFSRQG
-276 FTDGYFKG
+276 FTDGYFRG

-289 MFGRRQESE
+289 MFGRRQEGE

-313 GETQRIGVR
+313 GEPQRIGVR
-322 FYAMIHRGQPARLAV
+322 FYAMIRRGEPAQLAV
-337 EDPDGNLCRTYGPV
+337 EDPDGNLCRTRGPV

-361 AQDLEQ
+361 PQDLEQ

-378 CTSVRSSL
+378 CTAVRSSL

-398 AMRRDAIA
+398 AMRRDVIA
-406 ELTAKRGRAEK
+406 ELTAKRGRAA
-417 PHLNAYDEPPRYD
+417 PARLNAYDEPPRYD
-430 GISGEPQLTVAVR
+430 GIAGEPQLTIAVR
-443 TADQI
+443 TAGQI

-463 LSELVEHP
+463 LSELAEHP
-471 ELRQRV
+471 DLPQRV
-477 GVETQLAAILPRV
+477 SVETQLAAILPRV
-490 IWSGELVPIA
+490 IWSGELAPVA

-506 YDMGVRQVL
+506 YEMGVRQVL

-577 EVLIYGRLPLMLM
+577 ELLIYGRLPLMLM
-590 ENCVIKNRTGT
+590 ENCVMKNRTGI
-601 CTCQT
+601 CACQT

-643 KDAFRGMGLWALR
+643 KDALRGMGLWALR
-656 LQFTTEISPQAGT
+656 LQFTTENPGEIDKVLMDYQG
-669 DEAYRPAV
+669 RAV
-677 YRPCGR
+677 F
-683 CGRDDGQVASCPAG
+683 D
-697 GHARQPSE
+697 
-705 SADHRRRRICGRYR
+705 
-719 HCCRYHRGH
+719 
-728 RRPRTGKTPLGAG
+728 AG
-741 STGHAPPAL
+741 SYT
-750 RQDARGRDRSVRM
+750 RGLY
-763 QRPSHRIRSRRDE
+763 SRGVE
-776 GNIPHAL
+776 

>member
-78 LIRMAASCGVD
+78 LIRLAASCGVD
-89 AFIVQDLGMV
+89 AFIVQDLGVV

-256 GGKLTQADLQEL
+256 GGKLMPSDLQEL

-276 FTDGYFKG
+276 FTDGYFRG

-289 MFGRRQESE
+289 MFGRRQEGE

-313 GETQRIGVR
+313 GEPQRIGVR
-322 FYAMIHRGQPARLAV
+322 FYAMIRRGEPAQLAV
-337 EDPDGNLCRTYGPV
+337 EDPDGNLCRTRGPV

-361 AQDLEQ
+361 PQGLEQ
-367 QLKKTGGTPYL
+367 RLKKTGGTPYL
-378 CTSVRSSL
+378 CTAVRSSL

-398 AMRRDAIA
+398 AMRRDVIA
-406 ELTAKRGRAEK
+406 ELTAKRGRAA
-417 PHLNAYDEPPRYD
+417 PARLNAYDEPPRYD
-430 GISGEPQLTVAVR
+430 GIAGEPQLTIAVR
-443 TADQI
+443 TAGQI
-448 TSRMLSMKP
+448 TSRMRSMKP
-457 TVLYVP
+457 TVRYVP
-463 LSELVEHP
+463 LSELAEHP
-471 ELRQRV
+471 DLPQRV
-477 GVETQLAAILPRV
+477 SVETQLAAILPRV
-490 IWSGELVPIA
+490 IWSGELAPVA

-506 YDMGVRQVL
+506 YEMGVRQVL

-577 EVLIYGRLPLMLM
+577 ELLIYGRLPLMLM
-590 ENCVIKNRTGT
+590 ENCVMKNRTGI
-601 CTCQT
+601 CACQT

-643 KDAFRGMGLWALR
+643 KDALRGMGLWALR
-656 LQFTTEISPQAGT
+656 LQFTTENPGEIDKVLMDYQG
-669 DEAYRPAV
+669 RAV
-677 YRPCGR
+677 F
-683 CGRDDGQVASCPAG
+683 D
-697 GHARQPSE
+697 
-705 SADHRRRRICGRYR
+705 
-719 HCCRYHRGH
+719 
-728 RRPRTGKTPLGAG
+728 AG
-741 STGHAPPAL
+741 SYT
-750 RQDARGRDRSVRM
+750 RGLY
-763 QRPSHRIRSRRDE
+763 SRGVE
-776 GNIPHAL
+776 

>member
-31 FNARMNARNFSAA
+31 FNARINARNFSAA

-78 LIRMAASCGVD
+78 LIRLAASCGVD
-89 AFIVQDLGMV
+89 AFIVQDLGVV

-125 LEAAA
+125 MEAAA

-216 LAGELDELRRM
+216 LVGELDELRRM

-256 GGKLTQADLQEL
+256 GGKLMPSDLQEL

-276 FTDGYFKG
+276 FTDGYFRG

-289 MFGRRQESE
+289 MFGRRQEGE

-313 GETQRIGVR
+313 GEPQRIGVR
-322 FYAMIHRGQPARLAV
+322 FYAMIRRGEPAQLAV
-337 EDPDGNLCRTYGPV
+337 EDPDGNLCRTRGPV

-361 AQDLEQ
+361 PQDLEQ

-378 CTSVRSSL
+378 CTAVRSSL

-398 AMRRDAIA
+398 AMRRDVIA
-406 ELTAKRGRAEK
+406 ELTAKRGRAA
-417 PHLNAYDEPPRYD
+417 PARLNAYDEPPRYD
-430 GISGEPQLTVAVR
+430 GIAGEPQLTIAVR
-443 TADQI
+443 TAGQI

-463 LSELVEHP
+463 LSELAEHP
-471 ELRQRV
+471 DLPQRV
-477 GVETQLAAILPRV
+477 SVETQLAAILPRV
-490 IWSGELVPIA
+490 IWSGELAPVA

-506 YDMGVRQVL
+506 YEMGVRQVL

-535 FGLNIVNSRAM
+535 FGLKIVTSRAM

-577 EVLIYGRLPLMLM
+577 ELLIYGRLPLMLM
-590 ENCVIKNRTGT
+590 ENCVMKNRTGI
-601 CTCQT
+601 CACQT

-643 KDAFRGMGLWALR
+643 KDALRGMGLWALR
-656 LQFTTEISPQAGT
+656 LQFTTENPGEIDKVLMDYQG
-669 DEAYRPAV
+669 RAV
-677 YRPCGR
+677 F
-683 CGRDDGQVASCPAG
+683 D
-697 GHARQPSE
+697 
-705 SADHRRRRICGRYR
+705 
-719 HCCRYHRGH
+719 
-728 RRPRTGKTPLGAG
+728 AG
-741 STGHAPPAL
+741 SYT
-750 RQDARGRDRSVRM
+750 RGLY
-763 QRPSHRIRSRRDE
+763 SRGVE
-776 GNIPHAL
+776 

>member
-31 FNARMNARNFSAA
+31 LNARMNARNFSAA

-172 QCYLSSVIGRRSG
+172 QCYLSAVIGRRSG

-398 AMRRDAIA
+398 AMRRDVIA

-656 LQFTTEISPQAGT
+656 LQFTTEN
-669 DEAYRPAV
+669 
-677 YRPCGR
+677 
-683 CGRDDGQVASCPAG
+683 
-697 GHARQPSE
+697 PSE
-705 SADHRRRRICGRYR
+705 IDKVLMDYQGRAVFD
-719 HCCRYHRGH
+719 
-728 RRPRTGKTPLGAG
+728 AG
-741 STGHAPPAL
+741 SYT
-750 RQDARGRDRSVRM
+750 RGLY
-763 QRPSHRIRSRRDE
+763 SRGVE
-776 GNIPHAL
+776 

>member
-78 LIRMAASCGVD
+78 LIRMAATCGVD
-89 AFIVQDLGMV
+89 AFIVQDLGVV
-99 SLCRQLAPDVPIHA
+99 SLCRQLAPDVPVHA

-125 LEAAA
+125 QEAAA

-147 AHICKK
+147 AHICKR

-256 GGKLTQADLQEL
+256 GGKLTPADLQEL

-289 MFGRRQESE
+289 MFGRRQEGE
-298 DTADLFASARATYEQ
+298 DTSELFASARATYEQ

-322 FYAMIHRGQPARLAV
+322 FYAMIRRGEPARLAV

-351 PEQAVYRSLT
+351 PEQAIYRSLT
-361 AQDLEQ
+361 PQDLEQ

-398 AMRRDAIA
+398 AMRRDVIA
-406 ELTAKRGRAEK
+406 ELTAKRGRAA
-417 PHLNAYDEPPRYD
+417 PAHLNAYDEPPRYD

-443 TADQI
+443 TAEQI

-463 LSELVEHP
+463 LSELAEHP

-490 IWSGELVPIA
+490 IWSGELVPVA
-500 RQLRTV
+500 RQLRMV

-546 RYLREQGLDSQLL
+546 RYLREQGFDSQLL

-577 EVLIYGRLPLMLM
+577 EVLIYGRLPLMVM
-590 ENCVIKNRTGT
+590 ENCIIKNRTGT

-656 LQFTTEISPQAGT
+656 LQFTTENPGEIDKVLMDYQG
-669 DEAYRPAV
+669 RAV
-677 YRPCGR
+677 F
-683 CGRDDGQVASCPAG
+683 D
-697 GHARQPSE
+697 
-705 SADHRRRRICGRYR
+705 
-719 HCCRYHRGH
+719 
-728 RRPRTGKTPLGAG
+728 AG
-741 STGHAPPAL
+741 SYT
-750 RQDARGRDRSVRM
+750 RGLY
-763 QRPSHRIRSRRDE
+763 SRGVE
-776 GNIPHAL
+776 

>member
-153 SPVEIEVFVH
+153 SPVEIEVFAH

-322 FYAMIHRGQPARLAV
+322 FYAMIHCGQPARLAV

-398 AMRRDAIA
+398 AMRRDVIA

-656 LQFTTEISPQAGT
+656 LQFTTEN
-669 DEAYRPAV
+669 
-677 YRPCGR
+677 
-683 CGRDDGQVASCPAG
+683 
-697 GHARQPSE
+697 PSE
-705 SADHRRRRICGRYR
+705 IDKVLMDYQGRAVFDAGIYT
-719 HCCRYHRGH
+719 RG
-728 RRPRTGKTPLGAG
+728 LY
-741 STGHAPPAL
+741 S
-750 RQDARGRDRSVRM
+750 RGV
-763 QRPSHRIRSRRDE
+763 E
-776 GNIPHAL
+776 

>member
-78 LIRMAASCGVD
+78 LIRLAASCGVD
-89 AFIVQDLGMV
+89 AFIVQDLGVV

-125 LEAAA
+125 MEAAA

-227 GVASIKIEGRMKRPE
+227 GVASIKIEGHMKRPE

-256 GGKLTQADLQEL
+256 GGKLMPSDLQEL

-276 FTDGYFKG
+276 FTDGYFRG

-289 MFGRRQESE
+289 MFGRRQEGE

-313 GETQRIGVR
+313 GEPQRIGVR
-322 FYAMIHRGQPARLAV
+322 FYAMIRRGEPAQLAV
-337 EDPDGNLCRTYGPV
+337 EDPDGNLCRTRGPV

-361 AQDLEQ
+361 PQDLEQ

-378 CTSVRSSL
+378 CTAVRSSL

-398 AMRRDAIA
+398 AMRRDVIA
-406 ELTAKRGRAEK
+406 ELTAKRGRAA
-417 PHLNAYDEPPRYD
+417 PARLNAYDEPPRYD
-430 GISGEPQLTVAVR
+430 GIAGEPQLTIAVR
-443 TADQI
+443 TAGQI

-457 TVLYVP
+457 AVLYVP
-463 LSELVEHP
+463 LSELAEHP
-471 ELRQRV
+471 DLPQRV
-477 GVETQLAAILPRV
+477 SVETQLAAILPRV
-490 IWSGELVPIA
+490 IWSGELAPVA

-506 YDMGVRQVL
+506 YEMGVRQVL

-577 EVLIYGRLPLMLM
+577 ELLIYGRLPLMLM
-590 ENCVIKNRTGT
+590 ENCVMKNRTGI
-601 CTCQT
+601 CACQT

-643 KDAFRGMGLWALR
+643 KDALRGMGLWALR
-656 LQFTTEISPQAGT
+656 LQFTTENPGEIDKVLMDYQG
-669 DEAYRPAV
+669 RAV
-677 YRPCGR
+677 F
-683 CGRDDGQVASCPAG
+683 D
-697 GHARQPSE
+697 
-705 SADHRRRRICGRYR
+705 
-719 HCCRYHRGH
+719 
-728 RRPRTGKTPLGAG
+728 AG
-741 STGHAPPAL
+741 SYT
-750 RQDARGRDRSVRM
+750 RGLY
-763 QRPSHRIRSRRDE
+763 SRGVE
-776 GNIPHAL
+776 

>member
-78 LIRMAASCGVD
+78 LIRLAASCGVD
-89 AFIVQDLGMV
+89 AFIVQDLGVV

-125 LEAAA
+125 MEAAA

-256 GGKLTQADLQEL
+256 GGKLMPSDLQEL

-276 FTDGYFKG
+276 FTDGYFRG

-289 MFGRRQESE
+289 MFGRRQEGE

-313 GETQRIGVR
+313 GEPQRIGVR
-322 FYAMIHRGQPARLAV
+322 FYAMIRRGEPAQLAV
-337 EDPDGNLCRTYGPV
+337 EDPDGNLCRTRGPV

-361 AQDLEQ
+361 PQDLEQ

-378 CTSVRSSL
+378 CTAVRSSL

-398 AMRRDAIA
+398 AMRRDVIA
-406 ELTAKRGRAEK
+406 ELTAKRGRAA
-417 PHLNAYDEPPRYD
+417 PAHLNAYDEPPRYD
-430 GISGEPQLTVAVR
+430 GIAGEPQLTIAVR
-443 TADQI
+443 TAGQI

-463 LSELVEHP
+463 LSELAEHP
-471 ELRQRV
+471 DLPQRV
-477 GVETQLAAILPRV
+477 SVETQLAAILPRV
-490 IWSGELVPIA
+490 IWSGELAPIA

-506 YDMGVRQVL
+506 YEMGVRQVL

-577 EVLIYGRLPLMLM
+577 ELLIYGRLPLMLM
-590 ENCVIKNRTGT
+590 ENCVMKNRTGI
-601 CTCQT
+601 CACQT

-656 LQFTTEISPQAGT
+656 LQFTTEN
-669 DEAYRPAV
+669 
-677 YRPCGR
+677 
-683 CGRDDGQVASCPAG
+683 
-697 GHARQPSE
+697 PSE
-705 SADHRRRRICGRYR
+705 IDKVLMDYQGRAVFD
-719 HCCRYHRGH
+719 
-728 RRPRTGKTPLGAG
+728 AG
-741 STGHAPPAL
+741 SYT
-750 RQDARGRDRSVRM
+750 RGLY
-763 QRPSHRIRSRRDE
+763 SRGVE
-776 GNIPHAL
+776 

>member
-142 PAEEI
+142 PADEI

-398 AMRRDAIA
+398 AMRRDVIA

-656 LQFTTEISPQAGT
+656 LQFTTEN
-669 DEAYRPAV
+669 
-677 YRPCGR
+677 
-683 CGRDDGQVASCPAG
+683 
-697 GHARQPSE
+697 PSE
-705 SADHRRRRICGRYR
+705 IDKVLMDYQGRAVFDAGIYT
-719 HCCRYHRGH
+719 RG
-728 RRPRTGKTPLGAG
+728 LY
-741 STGHAPPAL
+741 S
-750 RQDARGRDRSVRM
+750 RGV
-763 QRPSHRIRSRRDE
+763 E
-776 GNIPHAL
+776 

>member
-31 FNARMNARNFSAA
+31 FNARINARNFSAA

-78 LIRMAASCGVD
+78 LIRLAASCGVD

-216 LAGELDELRRM
+216 LVGELDELRRM

-256 GGKLTQADLQEL
+256 GGKLMPSDLQEL

-276 FTDGYFKG
+276 FTDGYFRG

-289 MFGRRQESE
+289 MFGRRQEGE

-313 GETQRIGVR
+313 GEPQRIGVR
-322 FYAMIHRGQPARLAV
+322 FYAMIRRGEPAQLAV
-337 EDPDGNLCRTYGPV
+337 EDPDGNLCRTRGPV

-361 AQDLEQ
+361 PQDLEQ

-378 CTSVRSSL
+378 CTAVRSSL
-386 DPDLMLPASAIN
+386 APDLMLPASAIN
-398 AMRRDAIA
+398 AMRRDVIA
-406 ELTAKRGRAEK
+406 ELTAKRGRAA
-417 PHLNAYDEPPRYD
+417 PARLNAYDEPPRYD
-430 GISGEPQLTVAVR
+430 GIAGEPQLTIAVR
-443 TADQI
+443 TAGQI

-463 LSELVEHP
+463 LSELAEHP
-471 ELRQRV
+471 DLPQRV

-490 IWSGELVPIA
+490 IWSGELAPVA

-506 YDMGVRQVL
+506 YEMGVRQVL

-577 EVLIYGRLPLMLM
+577 ELLIYGRLPLMLM
-590 ENCVIKNRTGT
+590 ENCVMKNRTGI
-601 CTCQT
+601 CACQT

-643 KDAFRGMGLWALR
+643 KDALRGMGLWALR
-656 LQFTTEISPQAGT
+656 LQFTTENPGEIDKVLMDYQG
-669 DEAYRPAV
+669 RAV
-677 YRPCGR
+677 F
-683 CGRDDGQVASCPAG
+683 D
-697 GHARQPSE
+697 
-705 SADHRRRRICGRYR
+705 
-719 HCCRYHRGH
+719 
-728 RRPRTGKTPLGAG
+728 AG
-741 STGHAPPAL
+741 SYT
-750 RQDARGRDRSVRM
+750 RGLY
-763 QRPSHRIRSRRDE
+763 SRGVE
-776 GNIPHAL
+776 